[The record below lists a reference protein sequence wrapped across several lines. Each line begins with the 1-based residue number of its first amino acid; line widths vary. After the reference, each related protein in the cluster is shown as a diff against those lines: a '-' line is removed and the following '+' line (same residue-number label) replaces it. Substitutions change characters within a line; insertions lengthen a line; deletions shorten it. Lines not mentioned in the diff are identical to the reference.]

1 MNMTTIHAENIVS
14 DVLDHLPSL
23 VNVSCKTSDI
33 NDVIKTS
40 ISLFYQAKQQLIVHY
55 NRNASYLMDD

>member
-1 MNMTTIHAENIVS
+1 MNTTTIHAENIVS

-40 ISLFYQAKQQLIVHY
+40 IFLFYQEEQQQAVHY
-55 NRNASYLMDD
+55 NRNAS